1 MEKMIS
7 RFLLLAA
14 VAVVCPVVCPASAF
28 RSGEN
33 AVRGTWIPTPEA
45 KALLAEMR
53 QRAKDYRPRTAKMG
67 IFSRA
72 QLKYGAQ
79 RTDFIHRWYDRPLH
93 QDSTWAETANPDRIL
108 HPEAWRRT
116 AETVRLG
123 GMDGLAVCIALS
135 RCNEVIDMS
144 VMPGGETQ
152 ILVELPYAYADK
164 GIESHV
170 KTAEQ
175 ALKMPNA
182 YRIDG
187 KVVLTRYPPIE
198 PSQLDFVDKLRT
210 VLDERFGPD
219 RFIVM
224 FYVTAFERLL
234 RQGEL
239 TVDKLKWAQAHLRNC
254 LRKMDGVFLHGW
266 DIYWP
271 RRYGAKFEREVLVP
285 LYQSVLAEPEF
296 AGRKYM
302 GMPVTP
308 GHENCYRWSYDVDS
322 HGTRT
327 LVERMK
333 TMQMLRPDFIIGC
346 EWDEENEN
354 TFFRPTVANGY
365 VHQRIMRY
373 FADAFAGVAPTPFPG
388 DDVSVP
394 NLVVS
399 YRRSLIAGEP
409 IEVEVRNIPDGT
421 FKGEMFECAF
431 RWKNVCGGTVKSYPA
446 VKIAADSIDGAFF
459 VSPVTEF
466 IKGNRF
472 LVPEL
477 TVRTKGRSWKFGEGF
492 WPLDLNAARAVDAKW
507 VKHSLRERTK
517 DVTGSIAFAPAER
530 VGEVVVS
537 GSFSSAVPV
546 KSVEVL
552 QGPDTVFMYDPSCT
566 GDADEVTLKIT
577 MQARGNAPRSLA
589 LNGDIRI
596 VNAKGLKLIT
606 KPNRMRTMLP
616 DGWRLKN
623 SLYCNW
629 DVSLYASV
637 PKSEIDA
644 AELVTDLSPLFGKMR
659 IRVKDVVDREVIGT
673 AGPYGGNFVV
683 RHHLSQISIP
693 KPCGVKNGAFSFNLK
708 QLGRADILRMQIVD
722 ANENVW
728 RGAPTELGKPTG
740 ETRRF
745 HVFERDENRVTE
757 VSVDSGRVDEP
768 FYGFDDARGSV
779 VWTASGRHLSGIFG
793 GCATLVTGFGQGESN
808 YGDTLTRYIKNDIF
822 DAKDNAPESVKGKD
836 GGFALA
842 FDGSDYLMLPQQL
855 APKFTGF
862 EISVD
867 VCPDRLDGRQSLVD
881 AGNAAFS
888 LFLRDG
894 VPEAAMWGAP
904 KNAKAASAL
913 RIGEWSN
920 VRLVFDQRTFKVV
933 VNGVEGEPVPHSGC
947 QFQAR
952 YTSVGA
958 ANRTL
963 SFYRGRLANLN
974 FRLK

>member
-1 MEKMIS
+1 MGV
-7 RFLLLAA
+7 RFSQLLPLAA
-14 VAVVCPVVCPASAF
+14 MLVGCPVSAAA
-28 RSGEN
+28 GEN
-33 AVRGTWIPTPEA
+33 AVRSSWIPTPEA
-45 KALLAEMR
+45 EKLLAEMR
-53 QRAKDYRPRTAKMG
+53 EQAKSYRPRTGKMG
-67 IFSRA
+67 MFSRA

-93 QDSTWAETANPDRIL
+93 QNSTWAETADPDRIL
-108 HPEAWRRT
+108 HPEAWKKT

-123 GMDGLAVCIALS
+123 KMDGLAVCIALS

-164 GIESHV
+164 GIESYI

-198 PSQLDFVDKLRT
+198 PSQLDFAEKVRT
-210 VLDERFGPD
+210 ALDEKFGPG

-234 RQGEL
+234 RQGAL
-239 TVDKLKWAQAHLRNC
+239 TVEKLKWAQGHLRDC

-271 RRYGAKFEREVLVP
+271 RRYGAEFEREVLVP

-296 AGRKYM
+296 AGRRYM

-308 GHENCYRWSYDVDS
+308 GHENCYRWSYDIDS
-322 HGTRT
+322 QGTRT

-373 FADAFAGVAPTPFPG
+373 FADAFAGVPPTPFPG

-394 NLVVS
+394 NLTVS

-421 FKGEMFECAF
+421 FSGETFVCAF
-431 RWKNVCGGTVKSYPA
+431 RWKDVHGRA
-446 VKIAADSIDGAFF
+446 VKTYPSSSLDSDSIDSVSF
-459 VSPVTEF
+459 VSPATELLE
-466 IKGNRF
+466 KNRF

-477 TVRTKGRSWKFGEGF
+477 TVKTNGRSYRFGEGF

-517 DVTGSIAFAPAER
+517 NVTGSITCASADTG
-530 VGEVVVS
+530 GEVVVS
-537 GSFSSAVPV
+537 GSFSSDAPV

-552 QGPDTVFMYDPSCT
+552 QGPDTVFMYDPSFS
-566 GDADEVTLKIT
+566 GNADDIVLKIT

-596 VNAKGLKLIT
+596 VNAGGLKLIT
-606 KPNRMRTMLP
+606 GRNRMRKMLP
-616 DGWRLKN
+616 DGWRLRN

-629 DVSLYASV
+629 DVGLFASV
-637 PKSEIDA
+637 PRSEIGE
-644 AELVTDLSPLFGKMR
+644 AEIVTDLSPLFGKMR
-659 IRVKDVVDREVIGT
+659 IKVKDVVEKDVVGIS
-673 AGPYGGNFVV
+673 GPAGGNFTVS
-683 RHHLSQISIP
+683 RHLSQISIP
-693 KPCGVKNGAFSFNLK
+693 KPCNVRDGRFAFRMK
-708 QLGRADILRMQIVD
+708 PLGGSDILRMQIVD
-722 ANENVW
+722 GDGNVW
-728 RGAPTELGKPTG
+728 RGSPLELGKPTG
-740 ETRRF
+740 VVRRF

-757 VSVDSGRVDEP
+757 VAVDSSRVDEP

-779 VWTASGRHLSGIFG
+779 VWTDSGRHLSGISG
-793 GCATLVTGFGQGESN
+793 GAATLVTGFGQGESN

-822 DAKDNAPESVKGKD
+822 DALENAPECVRKKD
-836 GGFALA
+836 GGFALD

-855 APKFTGF
+855 APKFAGF

-867 VCPDRLDGRQSLVD
+867 VRPERLDGRQSLVD
-881 AGNAAFS
+881 AGNAAYS

-894 VPEAAMWGAP
+894 VPEAHMWGVP
-904 KNAKAASAL
+904 KNAKAAAPL
-913 RIGEWSN
+913 KVGEWSR

-952 YTSVGA
+952 YTAVGG

-963 SFYRGRLANLN
+963 DFFRGRLANLR
-974 FRLK
+974 FGLR